1 MANAERINS
10 SDIASN
16 VNRIFNECLC
26 TSETD
31 VIAHPG
37 NYEVIEDMRNTEV
50 VYFLEKEKLLKNKG
64 LIQRILVEMSDV
76 FKESGGGGCS
86 FLVLCET
93 KDGEQWTGLHETM
106 AKLLYLGLGTGLM
119 EYNLP
124 RNVWRALPGGMPYV
138 LIKDSLFV

>member
-1 MANAERINS
+1 
-10 SDIASN
+10 
-16 VNRIFNECLC
+16 
-26 TSETD
+26 
-31 VIAHPG
+31 
-37 NYEVIEDMRNTEV
+37 
-50 VYFLEKEKLLKNKG
+50 
-64 LIQRILVEMSDV
+64 MSDV

-124 RNVWRALPGGMPYV
+124 RNLWRALPGGMPYV